1 MIFCLD
7 THKLDILQSFK
18 KCYIVI
24 YTKRNRMSLDIRF
37 LLVYRIAFTL
47 PGDIYLSNQT
57 IFVNIQEPANES
69 NLFLSFFCCIVI

>member
-24 YTKRNRMSLDIRF
+24 YTKETECLWTF
-37 LLVYRIAFTL
+37 
-47 PGDIYLSNQT
+47 G
-57 IFVNIQEPANES
+57 
-69 NLFLSFFCCIVI
+69 FFWFIE